1 MKLNG
6 QVTAAAD
13 RPLCNELRAHR
24 KACRRG
30 SGGRNSER
38 RVVSGKRGTFRI
50 TVRSTLCCMMA
61 RFFCCAM
68 LCARARVFMRTRLA
82 RRNSTNMFVHLLRTA
97 SLKGAATELS
107 QGSTWKRPPADRW
120 SESVYRIS
128 LTQIKIDIPREGG
141 RVGHHN
147 HARYQW
153 TDMRASA
160 AFGSRLARR
169 E

>member
-1 MKLNG
+1 
-6 QVTAAAD
+6 
-13 RPLCNELRAHR
+13 
-24 KACRRG
+24 
-30 SGGRNSER
+30 
-38 RVVSGKRGTFRI
+38 
-50 TVRSTLCCMMA
+50 
-61 RFFCCAM
+61 M
-68 LCARARVFMRTRLA
+68 LCYVMRTRA
-82 RRNSTNMFVHLLRTA
+82 RIYADSFGTSKFDKYVRA
-97 SLKGAATELS
+97 PAANCLV
-107 QGSTWKRPPADRW
+107 KRRGRRAEPGVNLEKATADRW